1 MEQKKYEPEIMYV
14 CKNSGFLPVKKSP
27 HDAGYDLSSAE
38 NGIVPVWGSVL
49 VNTDLTVKIP
59 NGYYGRIASRSGL
72 AVKNNIEVG
81 AGVVDC
87 NYTGLVKVLLR
98 NFSDKVFEFKAG
110 DRIAQLIVSPYT
122 NVDILPIED
131 ISSIQTDRQAN
142 GFGSS
147 GV

>member
-49 VNTDLTVKIP
+49 VYTDLSVKIP